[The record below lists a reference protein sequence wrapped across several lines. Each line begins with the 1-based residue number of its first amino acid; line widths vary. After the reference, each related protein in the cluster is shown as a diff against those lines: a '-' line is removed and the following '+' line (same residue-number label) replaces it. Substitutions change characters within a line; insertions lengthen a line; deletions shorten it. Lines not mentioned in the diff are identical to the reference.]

1 MSKRLSKQATY
12 EALEKKLR
20 ALNRREN
27 ALRGERFY
35 WIELDKP
42 LFQGYRWH
50 LIYREDLK
58 GRKDYPILEKLLP
71 LIDRNLYSKTK
82 DFTKRVRRKR
92 KKRVLI
98 PNTPTDVMQH
108 KWEKLSE
115 VEQSYFMPLEK
126 FEFGRFTKNYRWK
139 FPWMLVSKVEKHYVT
154 KIMFENLDVRK
165 ELKEIKNYITKNG
178 LKPKVFKWIY
188 GGCPNWNDWEDTRDR
203 EAQIDKET
211 RAYLNLKP
219 EYRDE
224 EAPQYFQLK
233 KAKNPKSSSPNF
245 SDFLFYVQ
253 HFVEQRCTLFSYP

>member
-82 DFTKRVRRKR
+82 DFTKRVRKRR
-92 KKRVLI
+92 KKTRVVM
-98 PNTPTDVMQH
+98 PNTPTDVAQH

-126 FEFGRFTKNYRWK
+126 FQFGRFTVSYRWK

-154 KIMFENLDVRK
+154 KIMLENLDVRK

-178 LKPKVFKWIY
+178 LKPKIFKWIY

-224 EAPQYFQLK
+224 EAPQSRLHRDSEYFQLK

-245 SDFLFYVQ
+245 SDFLFYAA
-253 HFVEQRCTLFSYP
+253 

>member
-71 LIDRNLYSKTK
+71 LIDRNLFSKTK

-108 KWEKLSE
+108 KWQKLSE

-126 FEFGRFTKNYRWK
+126 FEFGRFFTSYRWK

-154 KIMFENLDVRK
+154 KIRFENLDVKK
-165 ELKEIKNYITKNG
+165 EMTEIDNYITKNG

-188 GGCPNWNDWEDTRDR
+188 GGGYNGWRYREDISNV
-203 EAQIDKET
+203 EAQIEKET
-211 RAYLNLKP
+211 RAYLSLKP

-245 SDFLFYVQ
+245 SDFLFYAA
-253 HFVEQRCTLFSYP
+253 